1 MTGLKYL
8 SLEGNLIE
16 TIPDEA
22 FQNLHHLSTLNLA
35 YNNMKILNFNA
46 FDSIGTLSHLFIGNI
61 AKMFYGF
68 KILFSILYEYTVV
81 NNVIIYNLLNFSP
94 DISHNK
100 LSMLRLNRTGKG
112 SQNNNTLT
120 YNGMGIGSNSRSSH
134 NYPTSSNIVSL
145 NLAYNNI
152 SMIEQSFFQ
161 TVETVLKV
169 SKNHLISNIY
179 VK

>member
-1 MTGLKYL
+1 M
-8 SLEGNLIE
+8 
-16 TIPDEA
+16 
-22 FQNLHHLSTLNLA
+22 
-35 YNNMKILNFNA
+35 
-46 FDSIGTLSHLFIGNI
+46 
-61 AKMFYGF
+61 
-68 KILFSILYEYTVV
+68 
-81 NNVIIYNLLNFSP
+81 IIYNSLNFFP

-120 YNGMGIGSNSRSSH
+120 YNGMGIGSNSRSTH

-169 SKNHLISNIY
+169 LKNKI
-179 VK
+179 

>member
-61 AKMFYGF
+61 AKMCYGLEIF
-68 KILFSILYEYTVV
+68 FNIGNHIDKTILCHQL
-81 NNVIIYNLLNFSP
+81 
-94 DISHNK
+94 
-100 LSMLRLNRTGKG
+100 
-112 SQNNNTLT
+112 
-120 YNGMGIGSNSRSSH
+120 
-134 NYPTSSNIVSL
+134 
-145 NLAYNNI
+145 
-152 SMIEQSFFQ
+152 
-161 TVETVLKV
+161 
-169 SKNHLISNIY
+169 
-179 VK
+179 

>member
-1 MTGLKYL
+1 MIT
-8 SLEGNLIE
+8 
-16 TIPDEA
+16 
-22 FQNLHHLSTLNLA
+22 
-35 YNNMKILNFNA
+35 
-46 FDSIGTLSHLFIGNI
+46 
-61 AKMFYGF
+61 
-68 KILFSILYEYTVV
+68 
-81 NNVIIYNLLNFSP
+81 YNLLNFFP

-112 SQNNNTLT
+112 SQNNHTLA

-169 SKNHLISNIY
+169 LKNRI
-179 VK
+179 

>member
-61 AKMFYGF
+61 AKMCYGLEIF
-68 KILFSILYEYTVV
+68 LIFVSIYVV
-81 NNVIIYNLLNFSP
+81 VKNVIIYNLLNSFL

-120 YNGMGIGSNSRSSH
+120 YNGMGSNSRSSH

-169 SKNHLISNIY
+169 LKNKI
-179 VK
+179 

>member
-61 AKMFYGF
+61 AKLCYGLEIF
-68 KILFSILYEYTVV
+68 FNICKHIC
-81 NNVIIYNLLNFSP
+81 
-94 DISHNK
+94 
-100 LSMLRLNRTGKG
+100 
-112 SQNNNTLT
+112 
-120 YNGMGIGSNSRSSH
+120 SS
-134 NYPTSSNIVSL
+134 
-145 NLAYNNI
+145 
-152 SMIEQSFFQ
+152 
-161 TVETVLKV
+161 K
-169 SKNHLISNIY
+169 KCDHL
-179 VK
+179 

>member
-61 AKMFYGF
+61 AKMFYGL